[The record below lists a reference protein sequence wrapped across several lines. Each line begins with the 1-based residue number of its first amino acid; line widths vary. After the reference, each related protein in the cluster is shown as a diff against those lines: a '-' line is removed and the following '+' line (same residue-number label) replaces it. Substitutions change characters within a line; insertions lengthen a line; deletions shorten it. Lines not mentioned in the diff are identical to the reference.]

1 MSRRGQAFIV
11 HALSAFVMAR
21 ALLYTHQGPIASKI
35 SQQPKGIIVLYLTIQ
50 GLAGSCAC
58 MVLGLTQDM
67 FPGTRRYLHPLK
79 RALTMVFLPM
89 DFVVSSVYW
98 SLRTFAPSL
107 ILLPTET
114 SSTSSSPVPGLIKLP
129 LPTDLAMHLA
139 PFVSLLIDFTLFEPK
154 FSSRQ
159 MAIAPVM
166 MITYATVYAGALER
180 FAAQNDIFPY
190 PFLDVSSLPIRIAI
204 YVGASCVGLGCLVFL
219 NRMHSASR

>member
-58 MVLGLTQDM
+58 MVLGLIQDM

-114 SSTSSSPVPGLIKLP
+114 SSTSSS
-129 LPTDLAMHLA
+129 
-139 PFVSLLIDFTLFEPK
+139 
-154 FSSRQ
+154 
-159 MAIAPVM
+159 
-166 MITYATVYAGALER
+166 
-180 FAAQNDIFPY
+180 
-190 PFLDVSSLPIRIAI
+190 LPIRIAI

>member
-11 HALSAFVMAR
+11 HALSAF
-21 ALLYTHQGPIASKI
+21 GPIASKI

-50 GLAGSCAC
+50 GYARSH
-58 MVLGLTQDM
+58 LTC

-159 MAIAPVM
+159 MAIAPDHDDY
-166 MITYATVYAGALER
+166 ICDGR

-204 YVGASCVGLGCLVFL
+204 YVGCLVFL